1 MGSGFA
7 CKHVLVWSRSWN
19 RSARLTSDMH
29 RLGRNQGTGTASQN
43 TPARRGSAGLGRI
56 SQWHCG
62 FASIHSTWKKEY
74 RESRDVF
81 GSASVHKLRVRL
93 FSGTG
98 TAWHRT
104 DVCVHSVKSSFPPKI
119 CSFTQTTCWEWFL
132 NCTNL
137 RSWGGRGCNIIWS
150 TGQ

>member
-7 CKHVLVWSRSWN
+7 SSTYWFG
-19 RSARLTSDMH
+19 A
-29 RLGRNQGTGTASQN
+29 GPGTGAQGSRPPCTAWAGAKAQALQIK
-43 TPARRGSAGLGRI
+43 TGAQGSGSI
-56 SQWHCG
+56 SHWHSY
-62 FASIHSTWKKEY
+62 FASIYSRWKKEY

-81 GSASVHKLRVRL
+81 GSASAHKLHVRL

-98 TAWHRT
+98 TAWHRR
-104 DVCVHSVKSSFPPKI
+104 DVCVCSGKSSFPPKRR
-119 CSFTQTTCWEWFL
+119 SSTQTTCWEWFL

-150 TGQ
+150 PGKY